1 MNTEFRLIEFNSRRA
16 QRGAEAARVAVIE
29 DGDEQW
35 LWMSKSDIAK
45 NMMTFG
51 KHPELV
57 KAHEAYSDAC
67 NEKKSA

>member
-1 MNTEFRLIEFNSRRA
+1 MNTEFRLIEFNARRA

-35 LWMSKSDIAK
+35 LWMSKSHISK

-57 KAHEAYSDAC
+57 KAHEAYRHQ
-67 NEKKSA
+67 EKT